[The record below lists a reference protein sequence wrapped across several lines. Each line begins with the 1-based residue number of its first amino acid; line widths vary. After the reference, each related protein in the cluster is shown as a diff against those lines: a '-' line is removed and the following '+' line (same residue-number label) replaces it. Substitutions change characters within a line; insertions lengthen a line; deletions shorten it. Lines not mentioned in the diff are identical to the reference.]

1 MGGIDAAALSEF
13 ARALGIGLFIS
24 LGGSGIP
31 SPWTQRRVCLY
42 ASLMIHDPGI
52 SRRLVNKGSHDRRV
66 RSWDDNLDP
75 ERAIHYG
82 EDSISCVG
90 VGVGAG
96 HVY

>member
-1 MGGIDAAALSEF
+1 MGYAVGS
-13 ARALGIGLFIS
+13 LFRS
-24 LGGSGIP
+24 ADPESP
-31 SPWTQRRVCLY
+31 SPWMQRRVCLY
-42 ASLMIHDPGI
+42 ASLMVHDPGI

-75 ERAIHYG
+75 ERAVPYG